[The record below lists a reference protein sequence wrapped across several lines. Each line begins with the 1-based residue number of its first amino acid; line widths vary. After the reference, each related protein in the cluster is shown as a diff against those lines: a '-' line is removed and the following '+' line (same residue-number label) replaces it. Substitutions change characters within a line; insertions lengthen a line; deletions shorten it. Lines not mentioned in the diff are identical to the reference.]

1 MIPIPITPPPGSISN
16 VPVENIPQ
24 FIVTLLFVIGIVIA
38 VAFLIYG
45 GIRWVLSGG
54 DKTKVEAARGHIV
67 ASIIGLVIIAAAFL
81 IFSLVFQI
89 LGVRN
94 PLTGGLCIPTLQD
107 PFCRTVTPTPA
118 TTPDGGPTAT
128 PSAITTTPAAKAL
141 SPTRKPTPLPTCKP
155 GQKPTTKGGF
165 ASCR

>member
-1 MIPIPITPPPGSISN
+1 MIPIPITPPPGSIGN

-24 FIVTLLFVIGIVIA
+24 FIITLLFVIGIVIA
-38 VAFLIYG
+38 VAFLIFG

-67 ASIIGLVIIAAAFL
+67 ASIIGLVIIAASFL

-94 PLTGGLCIPTLQD
+94 PLTGGLCIPTLQN
-107 PFCRTVTPTPA
+107 PFCFPQGVTPTPSQA
-118 TTPDGGPTAT
+118 TVPTAT
-128 PSAITTTPAAKAL
+128 PSASLTKPPATILTPPTTKKSPL
-141 SPTRKPTPLPTCKP
+141 SPIAKP
-155 GQKPTTKGGF
+155 GAKTKGGF
-165 ASCR
+165 PK

>member
-1 MIPIPITPPPGSISN
+1 MIPIPITPPLGSIGN

-24 FIVTLLFVIGIVIA
+24 FIITILFVIGVIIA

-54 DKTKVEAARGHIV
+54 DKAKVEAARSHIV

-107 PFCRTVTPTPA
+107 PFCRAATLTPPTP
-118 TTPDGGPTAT
+118 PDGGPTAT
-128 PSAITTTPAAKAL
+128 PSAATISPSAKTPAPKATKATLTPKPRAK
-141 SPTRKPTPLPTCKP
+141 
-155 GQKPTTKGGF
+155 TTKGGQDK
-165 ASCR
+165 